1 MKQSYASHLSSGGK
15 RKSKAATGGSV
26 EETNSKE
33 EGRRR
38 REGCESRKAARWWL
52 LSTALVAEHSGS
64 GRSLVNP
71 RGFLSRHREISTC
84 GGGLG

>member
-15 RKSKAATGGSV
+15 KEIEGG
-26 EETNSKE
+26 NRWL
-33 EGRRR
+33 G

-52 LSTALVAEHSGS
+52 LSTAVVAEHSGR